1 MVFLDLSALRGYH
14 FAIMPNPFR
23 SPIKDKTEPGSK
35 SKSQG
40 LKEKVSSLFWT
51 LIVVLLIRALF
62 IQAYQIPSGSMENTF
77 LPGDFLLVAKFT
89 YGIEIPYTHIKLLNF
104 RTPRR
109 GEVVVFP
116 YPVDMRRDFVKRVIG
131 LPGDTLQIIN
141 KRVYINGKPLEEPYA
156 VHKDPRV
163 FPPVFPVRDA
173 LAQKEFQEAW
183 LKREFMRTERVRD
196 NFGPIVVPEGTVF
209 VMGDNRDYSLDS
221 RFWGPVPIRLLKGTP
236 LIIYFSWDSS
246 GPFWKIW
253 ERIRW
258 TRLFRPVFN
267 A

>member
-1 MVFLDLSALRGYH
+1 
-14 FAIMPNPFR
+14 MPAMPSLFHSR
-23 SPIKDKTEPGSK
+23 SKEETETQTKAGSK
-35 SKSQG
+35 PQG
-40 LKEKVSSLFWT
+40 LREKVSSLFWT

-89 YGIEIPYTHIKLLNF
+89 YGIEIPYTHIKLFNL

-141 KRVYINGKPLEEPYA
+141 KQVYINGKPLEEPY
-156 VHKDPRV
+156 VIHKDPRI
-163 FPPVFPVRDA
+163 FPPVFPVNGP
-173 LAQKEFQEAW
+173 LAQREFQEAW
-183 LKREFMRTERVRD
+183 LKREFMRDERVRD

-236 LIIYFSWDSS
+236 LIIYFSWDGS
-246 GPFWKIW
+246 GPFWRIW

-258 TRLFRPVFN
+258 TRLLRPVFN